1 MSSTR
6 TTQNSSAFHQ
16 ERFASSPALDRAFK
30 ANLVAARASVLESAE
45 QREAVWFI
53 QHLSLF
59 AGGLRWAAAEIAPDF
74 LRVEDREKWL
84 ASLCLDPQSNLE
96 LQVAL
101 PKIQQLM
108 ADYTKPKSE
117 GVAVTEAG
125 RVVCE
130 ALDYCNASRCL
141 VLISGRPRLGKT
153 FSAKSWIEQHPGRAR
168 YCQTPSSADDLAFF
182 SAIARALGITI
193 ESNAKTKN
201 LRPRI
206 EAALQGGDLTLVLD
220 EAANLYPSHNY
231 RLARPSRISWL
242 MTGLINQGA
251 SVALLVTPQFFNT
264 QADYVDKSGWAA
276 AQFMGRI
283 EKYVSLPDSLS
294 IADLESVARAW
305 LPHGDKRS
313 IEALADYAN
322 LSQKYLAA
330 IEHTVKQA
338 LYLAKQDGRE
348 KPEWPDI
355 QRAMKSGVMPSDQA
369 LAAAIEQATARRKAP
384 ANGSRR

>member
-1 MSSTR
+1 MSGTR
-6 TTQNSSAFHQ
+6 TTESVIFRQ
-16 ERFASSPALDRAFK
+16 ERWASSPALDRALK
-30 ANLVAARASVLESAE
+30 ANLVAARCGVLESAE
-45 QREAVWFI
+45 QREAIWFL
-53 QHLSLF
+53 QHLSMH
-59 AGGLRWAAAEIAPDF
+59 AGGLRWAASEIAPDF
-74 LRVEDREKWL
+74 MRDDEKEKWL
-84 ASLCLDPQSNLE
+84 AGLCLDPATNFD

-101 PKIQQLM
+101 PKLKRLIGN
-108 ADYTKPKSE
+108 YTESKQA
-117 GVAVTEAG
+117 GAAITEAG
-125 RVVCE
+125 SALCA
-130 ALDYCNASRCL
+130 ALDYCSQSRCL

-153 FSAKSWIEQHPGRAR
+153 FMAKAWIEHRPGRAR
-168 YCQTPSSADDLAFF
+168 YCQVPSSADDLAFF
-182 SAIARALGITI
+182 TAIARALGITI

-206 EAALQGGDLTLVLD
+206 EAALQGGDLILVLD

-231 RLARPSRISWL
+231 RLARPARISWL

-264 QADYVDKSGWAA
+264 QSDYVDKSGWAA

-283 EKYVSLPDSLS
+283 EKYVALPESLS
-294 IADLESVARAW
+294 IDDLEKVARAW

-348 KPEWPDI
+348 KPEWQDI
-355 QRAMKSGVMPSDQA
+355 QRAMKAGVMPSDSA
-369 LAAAIEQATARRKAP
+369 LAAAIEQAAVRRKSP
-384 ANGSRR
+384 ASGSRQ

>member
-6 TTQNSSAFHQ
+6 TTQTNGAFHQ
-16 ERFASSPALDRAFK
+16 EKWASSPALERALK

-45 QREAVWFI
+45 QREAICFL
-53 QHLSLF
+53 QFLSMH
-59 AGGLRWAAAEIAPDF
+59 AGGLRWAASEIAPDF
-74 LRVEDREKWL
+74 LRGEDREKWL
-84 ASLCLDPQSNLE
+84 AGLCLDPATNLE

-101 PKIQQLM
+101 PKLNQLI
-108 ADYTKPKSE
+108 ADYTKSKQA
-117 GVAVTEAG
+117 GFAITEAG
-125 RVVCE
+125 SILCA
-130 ALDYCNASRCL
+130 ALDYCSESRCL

-153 FSAKSWIEQHPGRAR
+153 FTAKAWIEQHPGRAR
-168 YCQTPSSADDLAFF
+168 YCQVPSSADDLAFF

-220 EAANLYPSHNY
+220 EAANLYPNHNY

-251 SVALLVTPQFFNT
+251 SVVLLVTPQFFNT

-276 AQFMGRI
+276 SQFLGRI
-283 EKYVSLPDSLS
+283 EKYVALPDSLS
-294 IADLESVARAW
+294 IGDLEKVARAW

-338 LYLAKQDGRE
+338 LYLAKQDGRD
-348 KPEWPDI
+348 KPEWADI
-355 QRAMKSGVMPSDQA
+355 QSAMKSGVMPSDAA
-369 LAAAIEQATARRKAP
+369 LAAAIQSASAGRKAS
-384 ANGSRR
+384 ANGSRH

>member
-1 MSSTR
+1 MSGTR
-6 TTQNSSAFHQ
+6 TTESLIFRQ
-16 ERFASSPALDRAFK
+16 ERWASSPALDRALK
-30 ANLVAARASVLESAE
+30 ANLVAARCGVLESAE
-45 QREAVWFI
+45 QREAIWFL
-53 QHLSLF
+53 QHLSMH
-59 AGGLRWAAAEIAPDF
+59 AGGLRWAASEIAPDF
-74 LRVEDREKWL
+74 MRDDEKEKWL
-84 ASLCLDPQSNLE
+84 AGLCLDPATNFD

-101 PKIQQLM
+101 PKLKRLIGN
-108 ADYTKPKSE
+108 YTESKQA
-117 GVAVTEAG
+117 GAAITEAG
-125 RVVCE
+125 SALCA
-130 ALDYCNASRCL
+130 ALDYCSQSRCL

-153 FSAKSWIEQHPGRAR
+153 FMAKAWIEHRPGRAR
-168 YCQTPSSADDLAFF
+168 YCQVPSSADDLAFF
-182 SAIARALGITI
+182 TAIARALGITI

-206 EAALQGGDLTLVLD
+206 EAALQGGDLILVLD

-231 RLARPSRISWL
+231 RLARPARISWL

-264 QADYVDKSGWAA
+264 QSDYVDKSGWAA

-283 EKYVSLPDSLS
+283 EKYVALPESLS
-294 IADLESVARAW
+294 IDDLEKVARAW

-348 KPEWPDI
+348 KPEWQDI
-355 QRAMKSGVMPSDQA
+355 QRAMKAGVMPSDSA
-369 LAAAIEQATARRKAP
+369 LAAAIEQAAVRRKSP
-384 ANGSRR
+384 ASGSRQ